1 MDIPK
6 PSKTCSVSGRELMPG
21 EAFFSTLV
29 EERNALK
36 RLDFG
41 AENWSGPP
49 ETFYGW
55 WKTRVPET
63 GEKKIKLAPNDI
75 LLNLFE
81 QIRLDPKHDDM
92 LYVLTLLLIR
102 RRLLRYEREE
112 ENEEGR
118 KMLVVYAIKENATYE
133 IPIAMPDRDRLEEV
147 QEQLSRL
154 LYT

>member
-6 PSKTCSVSGRELMPG
+6 SSKTCSVSGRELMPG

-41 AENWSGPP
+41 VESWSGPP
-49 ETFYGW
+49 MEYYGW
-55 WKTRVPET
+55 WKTRVPEA

-81 QIRLDPKHDDM
+81 QLRLNPKDEDM

-112 ENEEGR
+112 ENDEGR

-133 IPIAMPDRDRLEEV
+133 IPIAMPDRERLEEV
-147 QEQLSRL
+147 QEQLSQL
-154 LYT
+154 LYC